1 MATIYRGVLVY
12 IFLIITV
19 RAMAR
24 RPGGQFTPFEYVLIF
39 LIGGISIQAVV
50 ADDRSLINAFVGIA
64 TIAMMHVLF
73 SFLKQHFPRFGRII
87 DGTPVI
93 VREGGEWH
101 KGRMAH
107 HGLQEEDVLA
117 AARAQGL
124 ESETQI
130 KYAVLERNGQISV
143 IEDRGKGGEE
153 S

>member
-1 MATIYRGVLVY
+1 MATIYRAILAY
-12 IFLIITV
+12 CFLIVTV

-64 TIAMMHVLF
+64 TIAMVHALIT
-73 SFLKQHFPRFGRII
+73 FLKQRYPRFGLII

-93 VREGGEWH
+93 VREEGEWQ
-101 KGRMAH
+101 KQRMVH
-107 HGLQEEDVLA
+107 HGLHEEDVLA
-117 AARAQGL
+117 AARGQGL
-124 ESETQI
+124 EKEQQI

-143 IEDRGKGGEE
+143 IEEDGKNG
-153 S
+153 